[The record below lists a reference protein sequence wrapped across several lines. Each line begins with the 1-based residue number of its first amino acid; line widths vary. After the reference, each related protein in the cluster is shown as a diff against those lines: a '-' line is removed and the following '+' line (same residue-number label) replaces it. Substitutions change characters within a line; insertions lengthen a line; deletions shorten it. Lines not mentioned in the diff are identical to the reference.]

1 MDTWRT
7 AIVDAGPNHIRVRG
21 HDVLDLM
28 QQATFTD
35 VIFLLHHDRL
45 PSPAERRL
53 MDAVLIGVAD
63 HGAGAP
69 SCAAARLAASGNR
82 QSPAAAI
89 AAGVLTIGD
98 EHGGAGSG
106 CMELIAAGLDR
117 ARRDG
122 LSFDVAA
129 AHLVDEAK
137 SAHTRL
143 PGFGHRVHSTI
154 DPRVDVL
161 FTLAGDSGL
170 AGDGIRF
177 SRALEAA
184 IRERLGPIPLN
195 IDGALA
201 AILIDLGLPSLVG
214 KLLFIVGRVAGLS
227 AEALEEYTR
236 EKPMR
241 IKIPVTYDGVPP
253 LSDAGR
259 PRLSA
264 ERTTHQNGQ

>member
-7 AIVDAGPNHIRVRG
+7 AIVDAGPDHIRVRG

-28 QQATFTD
+28 RQATFTD
-35 VIFLLHHDRL
+35 HIFLLHHDRL
-45 PSPAERRL
+45 PSPGERRML
-53 MDAVLIGVAD
+53 DAILIGVAD

-106 CMELIAAGLDR
+106 CMELIAAGIAR

-122 LSFDVAA
+122 LSFDATA
-129 AHLVDEAK
+129 GHMVDEAK
-137 SAHTRL
+137 SAKQRL
-143 PGFGHRVHSTI
+143 PGFGHRVHSKI
-154 DPRVDVL
+154 DPRVAVL
-161 FTLAGDSGL
+161 FKLAEDSTL
-170 AGDGIRF
+170 AGDGIGFAR
-177 SRALEAA
+177 SLETAV
-184 IRERLGPIPLN
+184 RERIKPIPLN

-201 AILIDLGLPSLVG
+201 AILIDLGLPSMVG
-214 KLLFIVGRVAGLS
+214 KLMFIVGRVAGLS
-227 AEALEEYTR
+227 AEVLEEYTR

-241 IKIPVTYDGVPP
+241 IKIPVAYDGVPP
-253 LSDAGR
+253 R
-259 PRLSA
+259 
-264 ERTTHQNGQ
+264 QNGR

>member
-7 AIVDAGPNHIRVRG
+7 AIVDAGPTHIRVRG
-21 HDVLDLM
+21 HDVLELM
-28 QQATFTD
+28 RQATFTD
-35 VIFLLHHDRL
+35 LIFLLHHDRL

-53 MDAVLIGVAD
+53 MDAMLVGVAD

-69 SCAAARLAASGNR
+69 SCATARLAASGNR
-82 QSPAAAI
+82 QSLSAAI

-106 CMELIAAGLDR
+106 CMELIASGLDR

-122 LSFDVAA
+122 LSFDAA
-129 AHLVDEAK
+129 AAQAVDEAK
-137 SAHTRL
+137 RTGTRL

-161 FTLAGDSGL
+161 FTLAEDSGL

-177 SRALEAA
+177 ARALEAA
-184 IRERLGPIPLN
+184 IRERLKPIPLN

-201 AILIDLGLPSLVG
+201 AVLIDLGLPSMVG

-227 AEALEEYTR
+227 AEVLEEYTR
-236 EKPMR
+236 EQPMR
-241 IKIPVTYDGVPP
+241 IKIPVKYDGVPP
-253 LSDAGR
+253 R
-259 PRLSA
+259 
-264 ERTTHQNGQ
+264 QNGQ

>member
-7 AIVDAGPNHIRVRG
+7 AIVDAGPGHIRVRG
-21 HDVLDLM
+21 HDVLELM
-28 QQATFTD
+28 RQSTFTD

-45 PSPAERRL
+45 PTQAERRL
-53 MDAVLIGVAD
+53 VDAILIGVAD

-98 EHGGAGSG
+98 EHGGAGSA

-117 ARRDG
+117 ARRLG
-122 LSFDVAA
+122 LPFDEVARQ
-129 AHLVDEAK
+129 LVDDART
-137 SAHTRL
+137 AGARL
-143 PGFGHRVHSTI
+143 PGFGHRVHTAA

-161 FTLAGDSGL
+161 FAMADAAGL

-177 SRALEAA
+177 ARALEDA
-184 IRERLGPIPLN
+184 IRDRIKPIPLN

-201 AILIDLGLPSLVG
+201 AVLIELGLPALAG
-214 KLLFIVGRVAGLS
+214 KLLFIVGRVAGVS
-227 AEALEEYTR
+227 AEVLEECTR

-241 IKIPVTYDGVPP
+241 VKIPVAYDGVPP
-253 LSDAGR
+253 
-259 PRLSA
+259 
-264 ERTTHQNGQ
+264 RTNRQENG

>member
-7 AIVDAGPNHIRVRG
+7 AIVDAGPGYIRVRG
-21 HDVLDLM
+21 HDVLELM
-28 QQATFTD
+28 RGASFTD
-35 VIFLLHHDRL
+35 LIFLLHHERL
-45 PSPAERRL
+45 PTAAERRL
-53 MDAVLIGVAD
+53 VDAMLIGSAD

-82 QSPAAAI
+82 QSPSAAI

-98 EHGGAGSG
+98 EHGGAGSA
-106 CMELIAAGLDR
+106 CMDLIAAGLAR
-117 ARRDG
+117 ARHES
-122 LSFDVAA
+122 LSFADAA
-129 AHLVDEAK
+129 LRVVDEAR
-137 SAHTRL
+137 AARARI

-161 FTLAGDSGL
+161 FGLAEESGL

-177 SRALEAA
+177 ARALEAA
-184 IRERLGPIPLN
+184 IGQRIKPIPLN

-201 AILIDLGLPSLVG
+201 AVLVDLGFPSMVG

-227 AEALEEYTR
+227 AEVLEEYAR

-241 IKIPVTYDGVPP
+241 ITIPVQYDGAP
-253 LSDAGR
+253 AR
-259 PRLSA
+259 QKQ
-264 ERTTHQNGQ
+264 ETT